1 MPTDSIDADALMIH
15 GYVNDSGHFET
26 LSVVFPP
33 QFPQA
38 KFVLDSLE
46 HWQFRPASQNGQVAK
61 VEVLLIIPEEFE

>member
-1 MPTDSIDADALMIH
+1 VD
-15 GYVNDSGHFET
+15 NSGHFET
-26 LSVVFPP
+26 LSVVFPT
-33 QFPQA
+33 QFPLA